1 MFAVCFFFKTFGRGF
16 PSRCV
21 DFPSSFH
28 AILSEAGP
36 GSIVPDGVVGAQ
48 TDPLR
53 DGTVLL
59 LGLGQLL
66 LGAER
71 LVGLCGYMVSE
82 GVCSCICSADGTPYR
97 HLDGLCRWSWR
108 GERRRL

>member
-1 MFAVCFFFKTFGRGF
+1 VFGVSQEVRSRVF
-16 PSRCV
+16 PSRV
-21 DFPSSFH
+21 LTFQ
-28 AILSEAGP
+28 ALSYVVLSRTGP

-48 TDPLR
+48 TNPLR
-53 DGTVLL
+53 DRTVLL

-82 GVCSCICSADGTPYR
+82 GLRSCICSAGGAPYR
-97 HLDGLCRWSWR
+97 HLDGLCRWS
-108 GERRRL
+108 

>member
-1 MFAVCFFFKTFGRGF
+1 MFGASGGRRACRVGPCFQMLRLHHTSRVSVFFPGSFFFGYFEDG
-16 PSRCV
+16 
-21 DFPSSFH
+21 
-28 AILSEAGP
+28 A

-59 LGLGQLL
+59 LRLGELL

-71 LVGLCGYMVSE
+71 LVGLHCYIM
-82 GVCSCICSADGTPYR
+82 SA
-97 HLDGLCRWSWR
+97 
-108 GERRRL
+108 RLSG

>member
-1 MFAVCFFFKTFGRGF
+1 MFVVFFEVLYRVS
-16 PSRCV
+16 PSLCV
-21 DFPSSFH
+21 DFPSSFR
-28 AILSEAGP
+28 AILSKAGS

-53 DGTVLL
+53 DRAVLL

-82 GVCSCICSADGTPYR
+82 GECSCICSADGTPYR

-108 GERRRL
+108 GRRRRL

>member
-1 MFAVCFFFKTFGRGF
+1 MLGRIKRVRCFEVFR
-16 PSRCV
+16 SHSSMACI
-21 DFPSSFH
+21 DFPSSFCFD
-28 AILSEAGP
+28 LSGT
-36 GSIVPDGVVGAQ
+36 GSESFVPDGVVGAQ

-71 LVGLCGYMVSE
+71 LVGLYGYMVSA
-82 GVCSCICSADGTPYR
+82 GLCWYICSAGGTPYR
-97 HLDGLCRWSWR
+97 HLDGLVRWS
-108 GERRRL
+108 

>member
-1 MFAVCFFFKTFGRGF
+1 VVVRVSSSHVLTFQAFSLSFFRGT
-16 PSRCV
+16 
-21 DFPSSFH
+21 
-28 AILSEAGP
+28 GP

-71 LVGLCGYMVSE
+71 LVGLYGYMVSE
-82 GVCSCICSADGTPYR
+82 GVCSCICGAGGSPYR
-97 HLDGLCRWSWR
+97 HLDGLCRWS
-108 GERRRL
+108 